1 MKLYK
6 KYIKYTWISF
16 HSFKIHTIKNIH
28 SLIQKKIYLIYI
40 QSNYF
45 LLNNNLF
52 FMKKPNFLIKKY
64 FIFLSYI
71 IIEFLI
77 FYIIIKILNFN
88 FHISKL
94 PTNF

>member
-1 MKLYK
+1 
-6 KYIKYTWISF
+6 
-16 HSFKIHTIKNIH
+16 
-28 SLIQKKIYLIYI
+28 
-40 QSNYF
+40 
-45 LLNNNLF
+45 
-52 FMKKPNFLIKKY
+52 MKKPNFLIKKY